1 MGIRLREET
10 QFTLELTPMIDVVF
24 LLIVF
29 FLLATTFQA
38 MERELAVSVPKSQSG
53 DEGGGPDPIVV
64 NVLEDGSIVVGGN
77 RVDLDQLHSILVRR
91 VAEDPATKALVRAD
105 RRLLFDKVIAVA
117 DTCRR
122 ANAALS
128 FATLDRSSG
137 Q

>member
-1 MGIRLREET
+1 MGIRLREEST
-10 QFTLELTPMIDVVF
+10 FTLELTPMIDVVF

-53 DEGGGPDPIVV
+53 DQGGGPDPVV
-64 NVLEDGSIVVGGN
+64 INVLEDGTVVVGGN
-77 RVDLDQLHSILVRR
+77 RVDLDQLHAILVRR
-91 VAEDPATKALVRAD
+91 VADEPATKALIRAD
-105 RRLLFDKVIAVA
+105 KRLQFDKVIAVA
-117 DTCRR
+117 DICRR

-128 FATLDRSSG
+128 FATLERSSG